1 MTKRIILYVTSL
13 AVIIGL
19 MASGSSY
26 AWFASSTQKSQRIS
40 VSLVS
45 NTYSANLSDLQL
57 DDRTIIVQGDNLVN
71 LDGNSA
77 SLQIENNSTTET
89 QLRVSIEYTS
99 YRSGKA
105 EQVIYSA
112 SEEDDI
118 IVEFASGAWAKNINV
133 AGVSYFYYMGSA
145 YSGNTVSNIDDVPAI
160 SPQQGRIPVVAKI
173 AYKEDVS
180 YAYSGKPIN
189 VKVSFESKQAE
200 NVTWSAID
208 TYDVSGLGE

>member
-1 MTKRIILYVTSL
+1 MTKRIILYVASL

-26 AWFASSTQKSQRIS
+26 AWFASSTQKKQHIS

-45 NTYSANLSDLQL
+45 NTYSANISNIEIPGQ
-57 DDRTIIVQGDNLVN
+57 TIIVQGDNLVN
-71 LDGNSA
+71 LDGRSA
-77 SLQIENNSTTET
+77 ALQIENNSTTDT
-89 QLRVSIEYTS
+89 QLRVTVEYTS

-118 IVEFASGAWAKNINV
+118 IVEFASDAWAKNVNV
-133 AGVSYFYYMGSA
+133 AGTCYYYYVGNAFGSDIISDTSAVPVITPEMGS
-145 YSGNTVSNIDDVPAI
+145 
-160 SPQQGRIPVVAKI
+160 IPVITKI

-180 YAYSGKPIN
+180 YSYSGKPIN

-200 NVTWSAID
+200 NITWSAID
-208 TYDVSGLGE
+208 TYAVSGLGE

>member
-1 MTKRIILYVTSL
+1 MTKRIILYVASL

-26 AWFASSTQKSQRIS
+26 AWFASSTEKKQSIS

-45 NTYSANLSDLQL
+45 NTYSANIADIEIPGQ
-57 DDRTIIVQGDNLVN
+57 TIIVQGDNLVN
-71 LDGNSA
+71 LDGKSA
-77 SLQIENNSTTET
+77 ALQIENNSTTET
-89 QLRVSIEYTS
+89 QLRVTVEYTS

-118 IVEFASGAWAKNINV
+118 IVEFASGAWAKNVNV
-133 AGVSYFYYMGSA
+133 AGICYYYYVGS
-145 YSGNTVSNIDDVPAI
+145 SFGGNSISDTSDVPAI
-160 SPQQGRIPVVAKI
+160 PPEMGRIPVITKI

-200 NVTWSAID
+200 NITWSAID
-208 TYDVSGLGE
+208 TYAVSGLGE